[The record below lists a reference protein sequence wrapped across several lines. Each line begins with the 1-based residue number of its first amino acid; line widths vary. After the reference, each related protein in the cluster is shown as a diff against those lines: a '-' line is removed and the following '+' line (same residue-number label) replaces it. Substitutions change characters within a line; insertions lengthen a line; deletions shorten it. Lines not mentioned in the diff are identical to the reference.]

1 MWFTCSAV
9 MKLGVAHQTCSKYRV
24 CMMWY
29 TPLLSSKWTAELGG
43 LGLLN
48 ANKNANN
55 ISHQFLS
62 SWEYTK
68 RTVLVAT
75 GEISNS
81 INLLLACSLRPKV
94 MILIAFEQNH
104 GHCCLCIGCG
114 TREIKQTGVPCGEIK
129 PSLMVVLAR
138 EALCCRVLYRFVCKG
153 FKS

>member
-68 RTVLVAT
+68 RTVLVDT

-81 INLLLACSLRPKV
+81 INLLLACSLIETKSNDLNSLWTKPWPLLSVYWLWHTRDKTDRCSLWWNKT
-94 MILIAFEQNH
+94 ILN
-104 GHCCLCIGCG
+104 GCAG
-114 TREIKQTGVPCGEIK
+114 KGG
-129 PSLMVVLAR
+129 SVLQSP
-138 EALCCRVLYRFVCKG
+138 V
-153 FKS
+153 